1 MKKLE
6 LLKKL
11 SQELE
16 FSFLDRDGLRVVD
29 YVGYKNE
36 SSKRKGLKFLGFL
49 NVEKELEKL
58 ENKGELCMFFDD
70 ESMHFKFYFENP
82 KVVSEQLD
90 LQLDD

>member
-1 MKKLE
+1 MNKLE

-11 SQELE
+11 SERLE

-29 YVGYKNE
+29 FVGYDNE

-49 NVEKELEKL
+49 NEEQELKKL

-70 ESMHFKFYFENP
+70 ESMHFKFYFDNP
-82 KVVSEQLD
+82 EEVSNKLNLE
-90 LQLDD
+90 LQD